1 MANRLR
7 PEYAGATSYF
17 KEDDMSNEQLK
28 ATLKDLH
35 RHLESA
41 GSAVDEETKSL
52 LQRLD
57 TDIHE
62 LLQHESISR
71 DENAG
76 LAERAQE
83 LSARFAAQHP
93 QLEGVLR
100 QLGITLEGMGI

>member
-1 MANRLR
+1 
-7 PEYAGATSYF
+7 
-17 KEDDMSNEQLK
+17 MSNEQLK
-28 ATLKDLH
+28 AALKDLH

-41 GSAVDEETKSL
+41 GATVDDETKGL
-52 LQRLD
+52 LQTLD
-57 TDIHE
+57 SDIHQV
-62 LLQHESISR
+62 LQREPATQEEPS
-71 DENAG
+71 G

>member
-1 MANRLR
+1 
-7 PEYAGATSYF
+7 
-17 KEDDMSNEQLK
+17 MSNEQLK
-28 ATLKDLH
+28 TALKDLH

-41 GSAVDEETKSL
+41 GSSVDAETKNL
-52 LQRLD
+52 LQTLD
-57 TDIHE
+57 SDIHQ
-62 LLQHESISR
+62 LLVREPSSR
-71 DENAG
+71 EEHAG